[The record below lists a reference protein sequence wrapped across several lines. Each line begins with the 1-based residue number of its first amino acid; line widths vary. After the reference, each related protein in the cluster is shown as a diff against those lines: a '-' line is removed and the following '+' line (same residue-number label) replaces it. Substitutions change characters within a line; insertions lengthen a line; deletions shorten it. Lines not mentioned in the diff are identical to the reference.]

1 MISVN
6 LSINQLL
13 EVIQN
18 LTDAEKQQVRSVL
31 DNNDLFLSD
40 KQKQEILDRE
50 SEYKSGRM
58 KTYTLD
64 EVKVSFNFVI
74 C

>member
-6 LSINQLL
+6 LSINQLM
-13 EVIQN
+13 EAIQN
-18 LTDAEKQQVRSVL
+18 LNDTEKQQIRAVL
-31 DNNDLFLSD
+31 DNQEVLQTEE
-40 KQKQEILDRE
+40 QKQEILHSE

-64 EVKVSFNFVI
+64 EVKSSFNFKA
-74 C
+74 